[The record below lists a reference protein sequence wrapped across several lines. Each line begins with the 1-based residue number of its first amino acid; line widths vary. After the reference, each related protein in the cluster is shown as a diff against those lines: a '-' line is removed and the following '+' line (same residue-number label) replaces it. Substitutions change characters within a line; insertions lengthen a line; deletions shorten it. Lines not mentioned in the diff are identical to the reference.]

1 MITILAT
8 MLALQAAPMAISQAV
23 PMPTAEQSAG
33 QPLLIATPPEVRQ
46 GSMVSKGRAL
56 VARADRVRAHFS
68 PTSAGPSKAEID
80 ALRDQ
85 AKAELDSLSEMS
97 EQDQLQL
104 QMAMDR
110 LSKAM
115 SVLSNV
121 LKKYD
126 DTAKTILGNMK

>member
-1 MITILAT
+1 MITILVT
-8 MLALQAAPMAISQAV
+8 MLALQPAPMSMSQAAPMS
-23 PMPTAEQSAG
+23 TAEQSAG

-85 AKAELDSLSEMS
+85 AKAELDSLSETS
-97 EQDQLQL
+97 DLDQLQL

-110 LSKAM
+110 LSKAL

-126 DTAKTILGNMK
+126 DTAKNIVGNMK